1 MGEPTEDRGCMEPPV
16 AIEDDREVVYDIE
29 LRRGLPDA
37 LRSQFPGMSVRT
49 CVPETALRRRV
60 GEPAQLDALL
70 HKLCSV
76 GVVLTDVHRV
86 PSVAQTDGTTYEVRV
101 AGELGQP
108 LLRYLSWPHAVVP
121 QRTQVRLALGPA
133 DLRLFL
139 RACTDWGA
147 GIERVRRV
155 RDAARSS

>member
-1 MGEPTEDRGCMEPPV
+1 MEPPV

>member
-1 MGEPTEDRGCMEPPV
+1 MEPPV
-16 AIEDDREVVYDIE
+16 DIDDDREVVYDIE

-37 LRSQFPGMSVRT
+37 VRSQFPGMWVRT

-60 GEPAQLDALL
+60 GEPAQLNALL
-70 HKLCSV
+70 HKLSSV

-86 PSVAQTDGTTYEVRV
+86 PPVPQAGGATYEVRV
-101 AGELGQP
+101 AGELGQS

-121 QRTQVRLALGPA
+121 ERTQVRLALGSA
-133 DLRLFL
+133 DLRRFL
-139 RACTDWGA
+139 RACTDSGA

-155 RDAARSS
+155 RAAARPS